1 MPFDSILHRLF
12 RQASLRPTAPAYF
25 EKRDGRWQAA
35 SYRRYADQVR
45 QAARALIALD
55 FKPGQAVAILGF
67 NRSEWVIADLG
78 AIAAGGVPAGI
89 YTTCS
94 HEEVQ
99 YIVDHSAAPIVFV
112 ENVAQW
118 TKIERELPRLPN
130 LRHVVIMRG
139 APKVDHPMVLS
150 WDEFLAK
157 ADGVPES
164 KVDERVEMIEPA
176 GLATFI
182 YTSGT
187 TGPPKAVMLSH
198 KGLVWTAETAVK
210 TMNIKPS
217 DYGLSYLPLSHVAEQ
232 MLSIH
237 VVIAAGCSVY
247 FAESLERLPDNLKEV
262 QPTVFFGVPR
272 VWEKFYAGI
281 RGKLAEAT
289 GAKKKIADA
298 ARAVGRQRSAYLN
311 RGETPPAHLRLAH
324 DLFDRL
330 VYSKLKAAIGMKNAR
345 ICVSGAAPISRD
357 VLEFFAE
364 FDIRVL
370 EVYGQSE
377 DNGPTS
383 INVPGRTRFGT
394 VGPAFPGVDV
404 KIADDGEI
412 LVRGPHV
419 FLGYYKD
426 KAATDETLIDGW
438 LHSGDLGEI
447 SPDGFLSITGR
458 KKEILITSGGK
469 NIAPRNIEEGI
480 KGCSLVGEA
489 VVIGDRR
496 KYLTALITL
505 EPEACAKLM
514 TEKGL
519 SGAPHDSS
527 EIRAIIQARV
537 DEVNATLARVET
549 VKKFVILHKPFS
561 LESGELTPTL
571 KIRRKVVNQR
581 YAAEIESMYGGDDT

>member
-1 MPFDSILHRLF
+1 MPFDSILHHLF

-25 EKRDGRWQAA
+25 EKREGRWQAA

-55 FKPGQAVAILGF
+55 FKPGQAAAILGF

-78 AIAAGGVPAGI
+78 AMAAGGVPAGI

-94 HEEVQ
+94 PEEVQ
-99 YIVDHSAAPIVFV
+99 YIIDHSGAPIVFV
-112 ENVAQW
+112 ENLSQW
-118 TKIERELPRLPN
+118 SKVERELHRLPN
-130 LRHVVIMRG
+130 LRHVVLMRG

-150 WDEFLAK
+150 WEEFLAK
-157 ADGVPES
+157 AEGVDP
-164 KVDERVEMIEPA
+164 KRVDERVEQLEPA

-198 KGLVWTAETAVK
+198 RGLVWTAETAVK
-210 TMNIKPS
+210 TMKVTHE

-247 FAESLERLPDNLKEV
+247 FAESLDRLADNLKEV

-272 VWEKFYAGI
+272 VWEKFFTGI
-281 RGKLAEAT
+281 RGKLAEAK

-311 RGETPPAHLRLAH
+311 RGEQPPPHLRAAH
-324 DLFDRL
+324 ELFNRL
-330 VYSKLKAAIGMKNAR
+330 VYSKLKEAIGLKNAR
-345 ICVSGAAPISRD
+345 VCVSGAAPIARE
-357 VLEFFAE
+357 VLEFFSE
-364 FDIRVL
+364 FDLRIL

-383 INVPGRTRFGT
+383 INLPGKTRFGT
-394 VGPAFPGVDV
+394 VGPAFPGVEV

-412 LVRGPHV
+412 IVRGPNV

-426 KAATDETLIDGW
+426 EAATNETLIDGW
-438 LHSGDLGEI
+438 LHSGDLGEF

-480 KGCSLVGEA
+480 KGCPLVGEA

-514 TEKGL
+514 SEKGL
-519 SGAPHDSS
+519 SGPAHECK
-527 EIRAIIQARV
+527 EIRDIIQARV
-537 DEVNATLARVET
+537 DEVNSSLARVET
-549 VKKFVILHKPFS
+549 VKKFTLLHKPFS
-561 LESGELTPTL
+561 LETGELTPTL

-581 YAAEIESMYGGDDT
+581 YASEIEAMYGNEDA